1 MIPPV
6 NNRRGL
12 SLIELI
18 VTVVILS
25 ILGLLVLP
33 LTQMTT
39 KRIREL
45 ELRRNLR
52 EIRTALDEYK
62 KNYDDAVK
70 LGKRP
75 SVVLDESGFPKTLE
89 LLVEGESDPT
99 DPKGERKKKFLRR
112 IPPDPF
118 HQPKMQDGVKS
129 KDAKDMWGLRSYR
142 DKVDSTLWGGE
153 DVFDVYSLSEET
165 AIDGT
170 KYKDW

>member
-1 MIPPV
+1 MAGV

-25 ILGLLVLP
+25 VLGMLVLP
-33 LTQMTT
+33 LTQMTVKRT
-39 KRIREL
+39 KEL

-52 EIRTALDEYK
+52 EIRTALDRYKEEYDKALKEGK
-62 KNYDDAVK
+62 KQNVADKSGY
-70 LGKRP
+70 P
-75 SVVLDESGFPKTLE
+75 ESME
-89 LLVEGESDPT
+89 LLVEGDDFGGLAKE
-99 DPKGERKKKFLRR
+99 KKKFLRR

-118 HQPKMQDGVKS
+118 NHPKAKEGGKP
-129 KDAKDMWGLRSYR
+129 KDAKDMWGLRSYK
-142 DKVDSTLWGGE
+142 DKPDSTLWGGE
-153 DVFDVYSLSEET
+153 DLFDVYSLSEET

>member
-1 MIPPV
+1 MLAGV
-6 NNRRGL
+6 NNKRGL

-25 ILGLLVLP
+25 VLGMLVFP
-33 LTQMTT
+33 MTQMTT
-39 KRIREL
+39 RRVKEL

-52 EIRTALDEYK
+52 DIRTAIDRYKDEYDKALKDGK
-62 KNYDDAVK
+62 KQNVADK
-70 LGKRP
+70 
-75 SVVLDESGFPKTLE
+75 SGYPETME
-89 LLVEGESDPT
+89 LMVEGDDFGGLSKE
-99 DPKGERKKKFLRR
+99 KKKFLRR

-118 HQPKMQDGVKS
+118 NHSKVKEEGKPKG
-129 KDAKDMWGLRSYR
+129 AKDMWGLRSYK
-142 DKVDSTLWGGE
+142 DKPDSNQWGGE